1 MSKFS
6 RVMLSCSI
14 ALLLVGICYGSL
26 IGQSRRR
33 GVTPAPA
40 AWTDTNSTDL
50 VMMVY
55 GNDAQ
60 PIQYIVGHRGEQYMR
75 TYTAAGG
82 GTEGANYSALLGYYG
97 KGIFKSSG
105 DTADNAQTLFGDS
118 FSNITASCWATNVV
132 NNVMMAVGSTN
143 SGNWGSFTLARVGG
157 NFSTRVAQYSGYVA
171 AGDLNYN
178 NTANWSGIHHYAST
192 FDGLTIKSYL
202 DGVEVGSK
210 AYSKILTATNEALF
224 FIGGTGGSTDGTV
237 KMGRWYNRTLTSNEI
252 FTIASDGFASSEAD
266 IVSTNNLVLYLPCS
280 NDVTRLADQSDNWNN
295 TLPGPTY
302 ANTAT
307 RVIVETNGA
316 SEVLYGYDFDG
327 VDDRFSVILNRLP
340 PAYTNS
346 LILRTSTFDMSYWV
360 NVEAL
365 SVVTYDH
372 ILGLP
377 TVGADGFDFSID
389 ATTKKFQFSIS
400 DGATTTRILSDNV
413 APTNSWH
420 HLWGRRFNTN
430 MYFYVDNVLQTNTAP
445 APHDINPSTAATFFI
460 NGGGS
465 YFTPCKG
472 YDVRIY
478 SPAVDDLAF
487 IGQVYTNTAPN
498 NHIEVRVER

>member
-252 FTIASDGFASSEAD
+252 FTIASDGFCFFRS
-266 IVSTNNLVLYLPCS
+266 
-280 NDVTRLADQSDNWNN
+280 R
-295 TLPGPTY
+295 
-302 ANTAT
+302 
-307 RVIVETNGA
+307 
-316 SEVLYGYDFDG
+316 
-327 VDDRFSVILNRLP
+327 
-340 PAYTNS
+340 
-346 LILRTSTFDMSYWV
+346 
-360 NVEAL
+360 
-365 SVVTYDH
+365 H
-372 ILGLP
+372 
-377 TVGADGFDFSID
+377 
-389 ATTKKFQFSIS
+389 
-400 DGATTTRILSDNV
+400 RIN
-413 APTNSWH
+413 
-420 HLWGRRFNTN
+420 
-430 MYFYVDNVLQTNTAP
+430 Q
-445 APHDINPSTAATFFI
+445 
-460 NGGGS
+460 
-465 YFTPCKG
+465 
-472 YDVRIY
+472 
-478 SPAVDDLAF
+478 
-487 IGQVYTNTAPN
+487 
-498 NHIEVRVER
+498 